1 MTTQALRAE
10 ADHLDISF
18 LGKKTETVKREI
30 TEAWTDAMRTRLAD
44 MGIDH
49 AWIDDATM
57 EPFFNYFLALK
68 SDRDESIILDARPN
82 CGWQE
87 SS

>member
-1 MTTQALRAE
+1 MN
-10 ADHLDISF
+10 ISS
-18 LGKKTETVKREI
+18 LGKKTDTVKREI

-49 AWIDDATM
+49 AWIDDAVM

-68 SDRDESIILDARPN
+68 LDRDQSLVVDAQPN
-82 CGWQE
+82 YGWQE
-87 SS
+87 WS